1 MEGVLRTAVGY
12 CGGKTQNPTYP
23 DVCTGTTG
31 HAETVEVE
39 YDPGIISYD
48 QLLKLFWEIHDPTSG
63 RRQGW
68 NIGDQYR
75 SAVFCSDNESLLI
88 ANASKEIEQV
98 NRRKPITTQIL
109 SLDRF
114 WRAEEYHQQYYAKK
128 GVGSCHI

>member
-1 MEGVLRTAVGY
+1 MGY
-12 CGGKTQNPTYP
+12 CGGKTDYPGYP

-39 YDPGIISYD
+39 YDPELLSYTS
-48 QLLKLFWEIHDPTSG
+48 LLQVFWKIHDPTSG

-75 SAVFCSDNESLLI
+75 SAIFCEDETTFELAKVCRNSEQ
-88 ANASKEIEQV
+88 AN
-98 NRRKPITTQIL
+98 RKRPITTEIGL
-109 SLDRF
+109 LKKF

-128 GVGSCHI
+128 GVGACRI